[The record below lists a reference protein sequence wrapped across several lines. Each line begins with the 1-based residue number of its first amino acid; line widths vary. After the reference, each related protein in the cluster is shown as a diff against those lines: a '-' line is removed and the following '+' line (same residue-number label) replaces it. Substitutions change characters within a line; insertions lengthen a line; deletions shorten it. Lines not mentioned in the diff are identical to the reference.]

1 MPSNPFPN
9 VTVRSGAKGPTL
21 FVNDVATF
29 PLLLMTGPEAAAELK
44 QVGGCPL
51 TLVTDS
57 FPLGWDTADAC
68 NFAAFDARVKQ
79 WLDAVPDAMLMPRL
93 NIDAP
98 AEWLDAHPDELI
110 VYAGIDEAEPAKFW
124 GGERHASFASK
135 PWRAAVC
142 EVLRKLIAHVKASD
156 YASHILGWHLGGGI
170 YGEWHPWYGVAH
182 PDNSPA
188 MEKALTDWLVRKY
201 GEEDAPPPRMP
212 TLAERRAGDEGVFR
226 DPLKA
231 QWVLDYFDCFHEEG
245 ADALI
250 EFATV
255 VKQGTDNRSIVI
267 AFNGYLP
274 DLGVNQEIDQRAFG
288 KVLRSEVVDGFASPH
303 SYHKRKAGDH
313 AMVRGYPASVRAHGK
328 LWLDEADERTHIAA
342 PSPWKH
348 IETRE
353 HSLDVLWRSFAHA
366 VTHDFGLWFMDQGGL
381 WFMGNEKGWYQD
393 ASIVDAFARM
403 HEEGQTTVTLT
414 KPRDARVAVVSD
426 LRSAFYVADRSS
438 KLDNVSMPLLL
449 DTLDAMW
456 RSGVPFDMILKEDAL
471 AEDAKPYDAYV
482 FLDAWH
488 VSDGEMER
496 IDTMRE
502 TGSHMLFC
510 YAAGVCGDRAYS
522 VPRMQR
528 LLCMPVSQMHGVT
541 LSTGEVQRPAFRVPN
556 VVDGIA
562 SSGRSHYC
570 PAPAPTAARLR
581 QLFNKIGLHNYCDT
595 EDVLMAGCSYIALH
609 ASEPGSKTLTLPQ
622 AATWRDV
629 RTDTIV
635 AQNTDSLTFDAGMGW
650 TALYRIE

>member
-1 MPSNPFPN
+1 MPSNPFPH
-9 VTVRSGAKGPTL
+9 VTVQPGANGPTL
-21 FVNDVATF
+21 YIDGKATF
-29 PLLLMTGPEAAAELK
+29 PMLLMTGPEAAADLSK
-44 QVGGCPL
+44 VGGCPMNL
-51 TLVTDS
+51 ITDS
-57 FPLGWDTADAC
+57 FSLGWTATDTYD
-68 NFAAFDARVKQ
+68 FAEFDNRVRQ
-79 WLDAVPDAMLMPRL
+79 WLNAVPDALLMPRI

-98 AEWLDAHPDELI
+98 ADWLDAHPDELI
-110 VYAGIDEAEPAKFW
+110 VYAGLEEAEPAKFW
-124 GGERHASFASK
+124 GGERHASFASAK
-135 PWRAAVC
+135 WRAAAG
-142 EVLRKLIAHVKASD
+142 EALRRLVEHAKASD
-156 YASHILGWHLGGGI
+156 YAPRILGWHLGGGI

-188 MEKALTDWLVRKY
+188 MEEALTRWLERKY
-201 GEEDAPPPRMP
+201 GEDAPPPRMP

-226 DPLKA
+226 DPMKS
-231 QWVLDYFDCFHEEG
+231 QWLLDYFDCFHEEG

-250 EFATV
+250 EFAQV
-255 VKQGTDNRSIVI
+255 VKDVSQKRSIVV

-288 KVLRSEVVDGFASPH
+288 KVLRSDVVDGFASPH

-328 LWLDEADERTHIAA
+328 LWLDEADERTHIAGA
-342 PSPWKH
+342 SPWKH

-393 ASIVDAFARM
+393 AAIVDAFARM
-403 HEEGQTTVTLT
+403 REEGDKAVSLA

-426 LRSAFYVADRSS
+426 LRSALYVADRTS
-438 KLDNVSMPLLL
+438 KLDHVSMPLML

-471 AEDAKPYDAYV
+471 ADDAKAYDMYL

-488 VSDGEMER
+488 VSDEEMRR
-496 IDTMRE
+496 IDALRAA
-502 TGSHMLFC
+502 GSHTLFF
-510 YAAGVCGDRAYS
+510 YAAGVCGDHAYS

-528 LLCMPVSQMHGVT
+528 LLGMPVSQMHGVA
-541 LSTGEVQRPAFRVPN
+541 LSTGEVQHPGFRVPD
-556 VVDGIA
+556 VTDGIA
-562 SSGRSHYC
+562 SAGRSHFC

-581 QLFNKIGLHNYCDT
+581 QLFRKVGLHNYCAS
-595 EDVLMAGCSYIALH
+595 EDVLMVGGSYIGLH
-609 ASEPGSKTLTLPQ
+609 TATAGKKTLTLP
-622 AATWRDV
+622 APATWRDV
-629 RTDTIV
+629 RTGEIV
-635 AQNTDSLTFDAGMGW
+635 AENAASVTFDAAMGW
-650 TALYRIE
+650 TALYQIA